1 LASIGSV
8 ARVRILSRAEGADAG
23 SEVRADGG
31 RLSPVA
37 PAAAPPGTLIEVR
50 DLFYNVPARRRFLR
64 TPQGERSRCVDVF
77 TKLALAHP
85 ELGFT
90 LRGGREIRLDPGE
103 GLELRVRKLFGKT
116 LAEQCL
122 PVELERGGIAV
133 HGLVG
138 DPDAA
143 RRDRTQMQLFLNG
156 RPFQDRGLA
165 RAIQDAFHDYL
176 MGGKFPVAFLFLT
189 MDPARADVNVHP
201 QKSEVRFTEQR
212 LVFSVVRQAVQEA
225 LQGRATRIRS
235 RSAEHGGSAGIKP
248 VTGFPALPE
257 GLFGRGL
264 PGSDAPGKGDRGV
277 GAGHVEDAPA
287 GFGDSTACRAACR
300 AASPAGRPGRTRGRG
315 RRSILLQRSCRA
327 SGRRGTSRCRCGG
340 SRSRRFLQ
348 VKNLYLVFETD
359 EGMAIVDQHALH
371 ERVLYERLLTEY
383 RAGEVRVQR
392 LLIPLLVELTPADK
406 ELLLEQKEGFAEAGL
421 LFEDFGGNTIKLEGY
436 PAALRRIEPRHWWR
450 ASSMS
455 CAKGPSQAE
464 PEDVRERFHHA
475 ACRAAIMAGDRLSDD
490 EIAVLLEEASKLA
503 HPDNCPHGRPTCST
517 SRSVSWSAGSTG
529 RSEEGDA
536 RSAPFV
542 NAFAQPCSPSRSASD
557 SKLGRLS
564 GARAPFERLARVV
577 APTRVER
584 ARRDVELAGQ
594 RGES

>member
-1 LASIGSV
+1 
-8 ARVRILSRAEGADAG
+8 
-23 SEVRADGG
+23 
-31 RLSPVA
+31 
-37 PAAAPPGTLIEVR
+37 
-50 DLFYNVPARRRFLR
+50 
-64 TPQGERSRCVDVF
+64 
-77 TKLALAHP
+77 
-85 ELGFT
+85 
-90 LRGGREIRLDPGE
+90 
-103 GLELRVRKLFGKT
+103 
-116 LAEQCL
+116 
-122 PVELERGGIAV
+122 
-133 HGLVG
+133 
-138 DPDAA
+138 
-143 RRDRTQMQLFLNG
+143 MQLFLNG

-287 GFGDSTACRAACR
+287 GFGDSTGVSGGVSGGISSGTPGADSGQGPKEY
-300 AASPAGRPGRTRGRG
+300 SPATQLPSFGPSRHEPLPVRG
-315 RRSILLQRSCRA
+315 Q
-327 SGRRGTSRCRCGG
+327 
-340 SRSRRFLQ
+340 RSRRFLQ

-436 PAALRRIEPRHWWR
+436 PAALRRIEPKALVEGFLDELREG
-450 ASSMS
+450 
-455 CAKGPSQAE
+455 AKPSE

-503 HPDNCPHGRPTCST
+503 HPDNCPHGRPTVLNFS
-517 SRSVSWSAGSTG
+517 
-529 RSEEGDA
+529 
-536 RSAPFV
+536 
-542 NAFAQPCSPSRSASD
+542 
-557 SKLGRLS
+557 LGQL
-564 GARAPFERLARVV
+564 ERWFHRQV
-577 APTRVER
+577 
-584 ARRDVELAGQ
+584 
-594 RGES
+594 